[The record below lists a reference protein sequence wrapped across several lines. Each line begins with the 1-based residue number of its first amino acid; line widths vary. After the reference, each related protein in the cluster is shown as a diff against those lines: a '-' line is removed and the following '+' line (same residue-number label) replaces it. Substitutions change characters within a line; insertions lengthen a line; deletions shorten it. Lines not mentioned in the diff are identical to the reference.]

1 MSFRSIKVERLEQNL
16 KTISDLLSRE
26 RDLSLYGYTGGMNQ
40 FSANKIKKCFDID
53 VILFKR
59 VDPLLSRIILFF
71 VSAKIFLFKI
81 NNPSQLIN
89 LYEDLLGDGLSSVY
103 VVEKREE
110 NKFLAECNEK
120 DAFFYNHFSSI
131 RESSRGIILTFEL
144 NSGGESEDAVQDL
157 FIGAEVDKICRLYKY

>member
-1 MSFRSIKVERLEQNL
+1 
-16 KTISDLLSRE
+16 
-26 RDLSLYGYTGGMNQ
+26 
-40 FSANKIKKCFDID
+40 
-53 VILFKR
+53 
-59 VDPLLSRIILFF
+59 
-71 VSAKIFLFKI
+71 
-81 NNPSQLIN
+81 

-103 VVEKREE
+103 VVEKGEE

-157 FIGAEVDKICRLYKY
+157 FIGVEADKICRLYKY